1 MERSVIND
9 ANAPNPIGSYNQA
22 VVANGFVF
30 TAGQIAIDPSNGEL
44 IEGSFKERVDQ
55 VFKNLSAILDRAGT
69 DLSKVVKFTVFL
81 TDMAQYNEVNDVF
94 NNWLN
99 VIYYLPVGII
109 LSLNSIKENYGEK
122 KKITQ
127 NLLFPLTNL

>member
-44 IEGSFKERVDQ
+44 VDGSFKDRVDQ
-55 VFKNLSAILDRAGT
+55 VFKNLSAILERAGP
-69 DLSKVVKFTVFL
+69 DLSKVVKFTVVL
-81 TDMAQYNEVNDVF
+81 TDMSHYSDVNDVF
-94 NNWLN
+94 NKWLDEDN
-99 VIYYLPVGII
+99 APARSLVAVKGLPAGTDVEIECVA
-109 LSLNSIKENYGEK
+109 LV
-122 KKITQ
+122 
-127 NLLFPLTNL
+127 

>member
-44 IEGSFKERVDQ
+44 VDGSFKDRVDQ
-55 VFKNLSAILDRAGT
+55 VFKNLSAILERAGT

-81 TDMAQYNEVNDVF
+81 TDMSHYSDVNDVF
-94 NNWLN
+94 NKWLDEDKAPARSL
-99 VIYYLPVGII
+99 VAVKGLPAGTDVEIECVALI
-109 LSLNSIKENYGEK
+109 
-122 KKITQ
+122 
-127 NLLFPLTNL
+127 

>member
-1 MERSVIND
+1 MEKTVISD

-55 VFKNLSAILDRAGT
+55 VFKNLSAI
-69 DLSKVVKFTVFL
+69 FC
-81 TDMAQYNEVNDVF
+81 
-94 NNWLN
+94 
-99 VIYYLPVGII
+99 
-109 LSLNSIKENYGEK
+109 
-122 KKITQ
+122 
-127 NLLFPLTNL
+127 LLYTSPSPRD

>member
-44 IEGSFKERVDQ
+44 VDGSFKDRVDQ
-55 VFKNLSAILDRAGT
+55 VFKNLSAILERAGT

-81 TDMAQYNEVNDVF
+81 TDMSHYSDVNDVF
-94 NNWLN
+94 NKWLDEDN
-99 VIYYLPVGII
+99 APARSLVAVKGLPAGTDVEIECVA
-109 LSLNSIKENYGEK
+109 LV
-122 KKITQ
+122 
-127 NLLFPLTNL
+127 

>member
-30 TAGQIAIDPSNGEL
+30 TAGQIAIDPSNGQL
-44 IEGSFKERVDQ
+44 VDGSFKDRVDQ
-55 VFKNLSAILDRAGT
+55 VFKNLSAILERAGT

-81 TDMAQYNEVNDVF
+81 TDMSHYSDVNDVF
-94 NNWLN
+94 NKWLDEDN
-99 VIYYLPVGII
+99 APARSLVAVKGLPAGRDVEIECVA
-109 LSLNSIKENYGEK
+109 LV
-122 KKITQ
+122 
-127 NLLFPLTNL
+127 

>member
-1 MERSVIND
+1 MERFVIND

-44 IEGSFKERVDQ
+44 VDGSFKDRVDQ
-55 VFKNLSAILDRAGT
+55 VFKNLSAILERAGT

-81 TDMAQYNEVNDVF
+81 TDMSHYSDVNDVF
-94 NNWLN
+94 NKWLDEDN
-99 VIYYLPVGII
+99 APARSLVAVKGLPAGTDVEIECVA
-109 LSLNSIKENYGEK
+109 LV
-122 KKITQ
+122 
-127 NLLFPLTNL
+127 

>member
-44 IEGSFKERVDQ
+44 VDGSFKDRVDQ
-55 VFKNLSAILDRAGT
+55 VFKNLSAILERAGT

-81 TDMAQYNEVNDVF
+81 TDMSHYSDVNDVF
-94 NNWLN
+94 NKWLDEDN
-99 VIYYLPVGII
+99 APARSLVAVKGLPAGTDVEIECVALI
-109 LSLNSIKENYGEK
+109 
-122 KKITQ
+122 
-127 NLLFPLTNL
+127 

>member
-30 TAGQIAIDPSNGEL
+30 TAGQIPIDPSNGEL
-44 IEGSFKERVDQ
+44 VDGSFKDRVDQ
-55 VFKNLSAILDRAGT
+55 VFKNLSAILERAGA

-81 TDMAQYNEVNDVF
+81 TDMSHYSDVNDVF
-94 NNWLN
+94 NKWLDEDN
-99 VIYYLPVGII
+99 APARSLVAVKGLPAGTDVEIECVA
-109 LSLNSIKENYGEK
+109 LV
-122 KKITQ
+122 
-127 NLLFPLTNL
+127 